1 MRKAERWHAM
11 CGFSTSAAD
20 AGDITEVDT
29 TMSSGKI
36 QFYLLLMLKLIG
48 QTTIKTPGRKF
59 IKCLEDTASQKFLI
73 PHISLLHWSCVCTEH
88 NIRHW
93 GYVPGARWQEQIHKV
108 SDEKVSPTLICGKA
122 TAAGDSVKI
131 TKSRAVSEL
140 AIENLWYN
148 LSHSNQKTP

>member
-1 MRKAERWHAM
+1 M

-48 QTTIKTPGRKF
+48 QSTIKTPGRKF

-73 PHISLLHWSCVCTEH
+73 PHISLLH
-88 NIRHW
+88 
-93 GYVPGARWQEQIHKV
+93 
-108 SDEKVSPTLICGKA
+108 
-122 TAAGDSVKI
+122 
-131 TKSRAVSEL
+131 
-140 AIENLWYN
+140 
-148 LSHSNQKTP
+148 